1 MGPLG
6 VGGALVDLLQQ
17 LLLHLADGVDVEHL
31 GGQRLALVHASALGQ
46 HVEILGG
53 GHGAAGHS
61 LFSGVSA
68 LASEPAPVGK
78 G

>member
-53 GHGAAGHS
+53 DTEQPVTAC
-61 LFSGVSA
+61 FQGVSA
-68 LASEPAPVGK
+68 LASEPATVGK